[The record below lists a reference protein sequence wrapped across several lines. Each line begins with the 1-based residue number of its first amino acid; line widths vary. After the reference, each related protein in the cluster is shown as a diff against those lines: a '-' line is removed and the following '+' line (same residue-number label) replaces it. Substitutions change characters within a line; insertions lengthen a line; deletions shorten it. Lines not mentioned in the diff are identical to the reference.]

1 MSGTKNGGHS
11 GADDPF
17 EEGGTSL
24 LRQPKAVWATAGA
37 SVVAPCSSPR
47 PWR

>member
-17 EEGGTSL
+17 EEGGTPL